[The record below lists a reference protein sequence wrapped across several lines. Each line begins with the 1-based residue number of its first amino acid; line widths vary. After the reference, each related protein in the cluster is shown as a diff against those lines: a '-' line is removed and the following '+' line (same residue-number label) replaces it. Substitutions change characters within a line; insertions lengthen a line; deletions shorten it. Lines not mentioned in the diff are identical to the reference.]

1 VMDDIDGRPRSGK
14 LDIGA
19 EEMGP
24 GMPKYGLLTEK
35 DVGPLA
41 P

>member
-1 VMDDIDGRPRSGK
+1 MDDIDGRPRSGK

-19 EEMGP
+19 EELATASR
-24 GMPKYGLLTEK
+24 KYGLLTEK
-35 DVGPLA
+35 DVGPMA